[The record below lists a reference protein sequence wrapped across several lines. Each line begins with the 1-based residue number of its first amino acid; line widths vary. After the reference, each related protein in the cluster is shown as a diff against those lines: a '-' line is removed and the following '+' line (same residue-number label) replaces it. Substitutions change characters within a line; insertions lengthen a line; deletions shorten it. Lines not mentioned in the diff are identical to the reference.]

1 MTNEGQLTLELNV
14 RTAEQ
19 QNHIDSYLVAREND
33 VKSSVDILKK
43 NYRTLVDAGFYSE
56 DIDFKFDIVSVTREV
71 TVGPNY
77 NDRFEVELTFDT
89 VQGGVK
95 LLRDDIDTKDG
106 EPKIVK
112 LETWFTILSDGKMEC
127 SILVGSFRPV
137 KPETLVRKLKEH
149 NENVKA
155 QLENLTKQLSNT
167 QKAINELNDEFPQA
181 ISIDE
186 KQEWI
191 SSGPRYGGYT
201 KELIEVRFEDGS
213 YVTFEVLFSGEKR
226 IFKVYDI
233 EQEALTKQ
241 DKLNRLIKRIKK

>member
-1 MTNEGQLTLELNV
+1 MMMEKQLTLELNV

-56 DIDFKFDIVSVTREV
+56 DIDFKFDIVPITREIN
-71 TVGPNY
+71 VGTY
-77 NDRFEVELTFDT
+77 NHRDEVELTFDV

-95 LLRDDIDTKDG
+95 LLRDDIDKKDG

-112 LETWFTILSDGKMEC
+112 RETWFTISDGKIEC
-127 SILVGSFRPV
+127 SSLVGSYRSV

-149 NENVKA
+149 NENIKA

-213 YVTFEVLFSGEKR
+213 YVTFEVLFNGEKR

-233 EQEALTKQ
+233 EEEALTKQ
-241 DKLNRLIKRIKK
+241 DKLNRLIQRIKK

>member
-19 QNHIDSYLVAREND
+19 QKQIENYLIAREND
-33 VKSSVDILKK
+33 LKYQVDIIKK
-43 NYRTLVDAGFYSE
+43 NYQTLSLAGFDQTE
-56 DIDFKFDIVSVTREV
+56 DLKNETEIVSVTREV
-71 TVGPNY
+71 NFGTY
-77 NDRFEVELTFDT
+77 NHREEVELTFDV

-95 LLRDDIDTKDG
+95 LLRDEIDTKDG

-112 LETWFTILSDGKMEC
+112 RETWFNISDGKIEC
-127 SILVGSFRPV
+127 SSLVGSYRSV
-137 KPETLVRKLKEH
+137 KPETLFRKLKEH
-149 NENVKA
+149 NENIKA

-186 KQEWI
+186 KKEWI
-191 SSGPRYGGYT
+191 STGPRYGGYT

-241 DKLNRLIKRIKK
+241 DKLNRLTQRIKK

>member
-19 QNHIDSYLVAREND
+19 QKQIDSYLVAREND

-56 DIDFKFDIVSVTREV
+56 DIDFKFDIVPITREV
-71 TVGPNY
+71 NFGTY
-77 NDRFEVELTFDT
+77 NHREEVELTFDV
-89 VQGGVK
+89 VQGGIRI
-95 LLRDDIDTKDG
+95 LRDEIDTKDG

-112 LETWFTILSDGKMEC
+112 RDTWFSLSSDGKIEC
-127 SILVGSFRPV
+127 SALVGSYRSV
-137 KPETLVRKLKEH
+137 KFETLIRKLKEH

-233 EQEALTKQ
+233 EEEALTKQ
-241 DKLNRLIKRIKK
+241 DKLNRLTQRIKK

>member
-1 MTNEGQLTLELNV
+1 MVMTNEGQLTLELNV

-19 QNHIDSYLVAREND
+19 QKQIDSFLIREEND
-33 VKSSVDILKK
+33 MKARIASMK
-43 NYRTLVDAGFYSE
+43 NQYRILVDAGFYSE
-56 DIDFKFDIVSVTREV
+56 DIDFKYDIVSVTREV
-71 TVGPNY
+71 TVGNY

-89 VQGGVK
+89 VKGGVK
-95 LLRDDIDTKDG
+95 LLSDYIDKKDG

-112 LETWFTILSDGKMEC
+112 RETWFTISDGKIEC
-127 SILVGSFRPV
+127 SSLVGSFRAV

-186 KQEWI
+186 TKDWI
-191 SSGPRYGGYT
+191 STGPRYGGYT

-233 EQEALTKQ
+233 EEEALTKQ
-241 DKLNRLIKRIKK
+241 DKLNRLINRIKK

>member
-19 QNHIDSYLVAREND
+19 QKQIDSFLIREEND
-33 VKSSVDILKK
+33 MKARIAFMK
-43 NYRTLVDAGFYSE
+43 NQYRTLVDAGFYSE

-77 NDRFEVELTFDT
+77 NDRFEVELTFDV
-89 VQGGVK
+89 VQGGAK

-112 LETWFTILSDGKMEC
+112 KDTWFTLSSDGKMEC
-127 SILVGSFRPV
+127 GALVGSYRSV

-149 NENVKA
+149 NENIKA

-233 EQEALTKQ
+233 EEEALTKQ
-241 DKLNRLIKRIKK
+241 DKLNRLINRIKK

>member
-19 QNHIDSYLVAREND
+19 QAKIDNYLTAR
-33 VKSSVDILKK
+33 K
-43 NYRTLVDAGFYSE
+43 NEVERQIASMTNQYRILVDAGFYSE
-56 DIDFKFDIVSVTREV
+56 DIDFKFDIVSVTREIN
-71 TVGPNY
+71 VGSY
-77 NDRFEVELTFDT
+77 SDRFEVELTFD
-89 VQGGVK
+89 VVKGGVK
-95 LLRDDIDTKDG
+95 LFRDEIDTKDG

-112 LETWFTILSDGKMEC
+112 KDTWFTLSSDGKIEC
-127 SILVGSFRPV
+127 VGLVGSYRSV
-137 KPETLVRKLKEH
+137 KLETLVRKLKDH
-149 NENVKA
+149 NENIKA

-213 YVTFEVLFSGEKR
+213 YVTFEVLYSGEKR
-226 IFKVYDI
+226 IYKVYDI
-233 EQEALTKQ
+233 EEETLTKQ
-241 DKLNRLIKRIKK
+241 DKLNRLINRIKK

>member
-19 QNHIDSYLVAREND
+19 QKQIDSYLVAREND

-56 DIDFKFDIVSVTREV
+56 DIDFKFDIVPITREV
-71 TVGPNY
+71 NIGTY
-77 NDRFEVELTFDT
+77 NHREEVELTFDV

-112 LETWFTILSDGKMEC
+112 KDTWFTLSSDGKMEC
-127 SILVGSFRPV
+127 SSLVGSYRSV

-149 NENVKA
+149 NENIKA

-233 EQEALTKQ
+233 EEEALTKQ
-241 DKLNRLIKRIKK
+241 DKLNRLINRIKK

>member
-1 MTNEGQLTLELNV
+1 MMMEKQLTLELNV

-56 DIDFKFDIVSVTREV
+56 DIDFKFDIVPITREV
-71 TVGPNY
+71 NIGTY
-77 NDRFEVELTFDT
+77 NHREEVELTFDV

-95 LLRDDIDTKDG
+95 LLRDEIDTKDG

-112 LETWFTILSDGKMEC
+112 RETWFTISDGKIEC
-127 SILVGSFRPV
+127 SSLVGSYRSV

-155 QLENLTKQLSNT
+155 QLEFLTKQLSNT

-201 KELIEVRFEDGS
+201 KEFD
-213 YVTFEVLFSGEKR
+213 
-226 IFKVYDI
+226 
-233 EQEALTKQ
+233 
-241 DKLNRLIKRIKK
+241 

>member
-1 MTNEGQLTLELNV
+1 MMMEKQLTLELNV

-19 QNHIDSYLVAREND
+19 QKQIENYLIAREND
-33 VKSSVDILKK
+33 LKYQVDIIKK
-43 NYRTLVDAGFYSE
+43 NYQTLSLAGFDQTE
-56 DIDFKFDIVSVTREV
+56 DLKNETEIELVTRKV
-71 TVGPNY
+71 NFGTY
-77 NDRFEVELTFDT
+77 NHRDEVELTFDV
-89 VQGGVK
+89 VQGGIRI
-95 LLRDDIDTKDG
+95 LRNYIDTKDG

-112 LETWFTILSDGKMEC
+112 KETWFTLSDDKIEC
-127 SILVGSFRPV
+127 SALVGSYRSV
-137 KPETLVRKLKEH
+137 KPETLFRKLKEH

-186 KQEWI
+186 KKEWI
-191 SSGPRYGGYT
+191 STGPRYGGYT

-213 YVTFEVLFSGEKR
+213 YVTFEVLSSGEKR

-233 EQEALTKQ
+233 EEEALTKQ
-241 DKLNRLIKRIKK
+241 DKLNRLTQRIKK

>member
-19 QNHIDSYLVAREND
+19 QKQIDSFLIREEND
-33 VKSSVDILKK
+33 MKARIASMK
-43 NYRTLVDAGFYSE
+43 NQYRILVDAGFYSE
-56 DIDFKFDIVSVTREV
+56 DIDFKYDIVSVTREV
-71 TVGPNY
+71 TVGNY

-89 VQGGVK
+89 VKGGVK
-95 LLRDDIDTKDG
+95 LLRDDIDKKDG

-112 LETWFTILSDGKMEC
+112 RETWFTISDGKIEC
-127 SILVGSFRPV
+127 SNLVGSFRPV
-137 KPETLVRKLKEH
+137 KPETLFRKLKEH

-167 QKAINELNDEFPQA
+167 QKAIRELNDEFPQA

-191 SSGPRYGGYT
+191 VQVRYGGYT

-213 YVTFEVLFSGEKR
+213 YVTFEVLSSGEKR
-226 IFKVYDI
+226 IYKVYDI
-233 EQEALTKQ
+233 EEEALTKQ
-241 DKLNRLIKRIKK
+241 DKLNRLTQRIKK

>member
-19 QNHIDSYLVAREND
+19 QKQIDSFLIREEND
-33 VKSSVDILKK
+33 MKARIASLK
-43 NYRTLVDAGFYSE
+43 NQYRTLVDAGFYSE
-56 DIDFKFDIVSVTREV
+56 DIYFKFDIISVTREIN
-71 TVGPNY
+71 VGSY
-77 NDRFEVELTFDT
+77 SDRFEVELTFDT
-89 VQGGVK
+89 VKGGVK
-95 LLRDDIDTKDG
+95 LLRDHIDTKDG

-127 SILVGSFRPV
+127 NILVGSFRPV
-137 KPETLVRKLKEH
+137 KPETLFRKLKEH
-149 NENVKA
+149 NENIKA

-167 QKAINELNDEFPQA
+167 QKAISELNDEFPQA

-191 SSGPRYGGYT
+191 SSSSRYSGYS

-213 YVTFEVLFSGEKR
+213 YVTFEVLSNGEKR

-233 EQEALTKQ
+233 EEEALTKQ
-241 DKLNRLIKRIKK
+241 DKLNRLINRVKK